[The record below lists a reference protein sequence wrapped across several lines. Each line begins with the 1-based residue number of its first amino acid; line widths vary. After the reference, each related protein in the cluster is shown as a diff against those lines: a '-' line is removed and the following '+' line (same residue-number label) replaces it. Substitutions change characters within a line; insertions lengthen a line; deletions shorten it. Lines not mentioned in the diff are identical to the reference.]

1 VKIVKSKFY
10 KNSSGG
16 KGSDVFG

>member
-1 VKIVKSKFY
+1 MEFY

-16 KGSDVFG
+16 HRDVLSA